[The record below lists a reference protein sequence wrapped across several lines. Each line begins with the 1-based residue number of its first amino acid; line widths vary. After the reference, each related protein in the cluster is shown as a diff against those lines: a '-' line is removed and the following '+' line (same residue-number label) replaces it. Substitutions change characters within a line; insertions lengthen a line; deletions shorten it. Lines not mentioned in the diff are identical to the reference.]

1 MVTSF
6 SDCDGVVVGVIVG
19 AAVVVV
25 VVSTLSMFLLS
36 IVDDD
41 VVDEEELDVSFSSG
55 GNVGKEIDTKE
66 PFKPVVIDSPSS
78 SSSPKG
84 DMPTTLVPSSVLWT
98 SPVLPAPPPPPPP
111 RTLRRMTG
119 PRTRMISPIIALTFD
134 SIL

>member
-6 SDCDGVVVGVIVG
+6 SDSDGVVGIVVG

-25 VVSTLSMFLLS
+25 VISMLALLS
-36 IVDDD
+36 IVEDD
-41 VVDEEELDVSFSSG
+41 VVDEEELNVSSSSG

-66 PFKPVVIDSPSS
+66 PFKPVVVDSPSS

-84 DMPTTLVPSSVLWT
+84 DMPTTLVPSSLLWT
-98 SPVLPAPPPPPPP
+98 PPVLPPPLPPPAPP

-119 PRTRMISPIIALTFD
+119 PRTRMTSAIIELTFD